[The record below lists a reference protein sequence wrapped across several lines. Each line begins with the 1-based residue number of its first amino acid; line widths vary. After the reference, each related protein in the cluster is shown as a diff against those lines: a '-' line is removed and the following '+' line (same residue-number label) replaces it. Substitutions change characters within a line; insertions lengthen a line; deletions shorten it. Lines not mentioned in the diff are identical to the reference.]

1 MMPEAGKQ
9 LRVNRP
15 ILWFKLTGIL
25 FIRQNSELAIKLL
38 GSGLC

>member
-9 LRVNRP
+9 LRENQP
-15 ILWFKLTGIL
+15 ILSFKLTG
-25 FIRQNSELAIKLL
+25 FPFVRHNNELVIKLL